1 MIARRYFSGD
11 LDLSRNVWIRGAE
24 YACQK
29 IKQKLRFL
37 KGEWCWDTSLGIA
50 YYRDILVKGA
60 NLALIKSIYVK
71 EILTVPGIIRVDS
84 LELSVDPASR
94 LLSGTFSAT
103 YKDETE
109 TASVDGEIL

>member
-1 MIARRYFSGD
+1 MIARRYYPGD
-11 LDLSRNVWIRGAE
+11 LDISRSTLLQGAE

-37 KGEWCWDTSLGIA
+37 KGEWCWDKSKGIA
-50 YYRDILVKGA
+50 YYRDILVKGP
-60 NLALIKSIYVK
+60 NLALVKSIYVK

-103 YKDETE
+103 YKDETS
-109 TASVDGEIL
+109 TSPVSGEIL